1 MGEHRRKADGRRVFS
16 TEFKRTT
23 VQRILTGEKTL
34 AELSRELDISP
45 SVIRNWKRFAE
56 SGATTAVQASE
67 DVVPASQLREAYAK
81 IRELER
87 ALGRKTM
94 EVEILRT
101 AQEIVKKNAVVAQ
114 RVRAVT
120 HFSVTVICRALR
132 MARRTAYYVA
142 RARADGRYHRTA
154 DPIVLE
160 QIRAVTNSRATYGY
174 RRVWAMVNRTFRT
187 GYNRKRIRRVMQL
200 HGLMLA
206 PRVHR
211 RHGRPHVGQ
220 IQQPASNQRW
230 CSDVFLVPC
239 WSGEVIS
246 VAFAIDC
253 HDREVPAF
261 VASPRPLTGADIRTL
276 MDRTLWARFGE
287 ATLKAPH
294 AVQWLSDNGSQYTAT
309 ATVLYAHELG
319 LMPITTPAYSPE
331 SNGLAEA
338 FVGTFKRDYING
350 AELRDAESVLAQL
363 GGWIDDYNTQAPH
376 SALGMRSPAEY
387 RADVTLSSSR

>member
-1 MGEHRRKADGRRVFS
+1 M
-16 TEFKRTT
+16 
-23 VQRILTGEKTL
+23 
-34 AELSRELDISP
+34 
-45 SVIRNWKRFAE
+45 
-56 SGATTAVQASE
+56 
-67 DVVPASQLREAYAK
+67 
-81 IRELER
+81 
-87 ALGRKTM
+87 
-94 EVEILRT
+94 
-101 AQEIVKKNAVVAQ
+101 
-114 RVRAVT
+114 T
-120 HFSVTVICRALR
+120 HFSVTVICQALR

-294 AVQWLSDNGSQYTAT
+294 AVQWLSDNGPQYTAT

>member
-1 MGEHRRKADGRRVFS
+1 M
-16 TEFKRTT
+16 
-23 VQRILTGEKTL
+23 
-34 AELSRELDISP
+34 
-45 SVIRNWKRFAE
+45 
-56 SGATTAVQASE
+56 TAICAV
-67 DVVPASQLREAYAK
+67 
-81 IRELER
+81 
-87 ALGRKTM
+87 LG
-94 EVEILRT
+94 I
-101 AQEIVKKNAVVAQ
+101 
-114 RVRAVT
+114 
-120 HFSVTVICRALR
+120 
-132 MARRTAYYVA
+132 ARRSAYYVA
-142 RARADGRYHRTA
+142 RPRPAGRYQRADDGT
-154 DPIVLE
+154 VLQ

-187 GYNRKRIRRVMQL
+187 GYNRKRIRRVMQR

-211 RHGRPHVGQ
+211 RHGRPHLGQ

-230 CSDVFLVPC
+230 CSDGFLIPC

-246 VAFAIDC
+246 VAFAIRRSDPQSPARHSMALRQRPAIHGDC

-287 ATLKAPH
+287 PAVKAAH
-294 AVQWLSDNGSQYTAT
+294 AIQWLSVNGPQYTAP

-319 LMPITTPAYSPE
+319 LVPITTPAYSPQ

-338 FVGTFKRDYING
+338 FVGTFKRDYVNG
-350 AELRDAESVLAQL
+350 AELRDAETVLAQL

-376 SALGMRSPAEY
+376 SALGMRSPVEY
-387 RADVTLSSSR
+387 RSEQLTLSSSR